1 MLPFCES
8 RMCTPNSSLHV
19 RFDEVGLCRGGAS
32 SALLHNTKFGPFDL
46 LPLKGDPSKVRSHA
60 CANYMVYGRQIRYI
74 CLLCDNPRVFQIFVA
89 PSNP

>member
-1 MLPFCES
+1 MDGFTALQGF
-8 RMCTPNSSLHV
+8 T
-19 RFDEVGLCRGGAS
+19 S
-32 SALLHNTKFGPFDL
+32 SAFVPNTKFGPFDL

-74 CLLCDNPRVFQIFVA
+74 CLLYDNPCVFQIFVA